1 MPKKKRPASKFPLRE
16 AMKISIENITKRVSR
31 SLITSFGIILG
42 LAFLTALLTMTTILN
57 YIEKESSTIAEY
69 TWWLAGISMIVALVG
84 ITNSMLMAVTERTKE
99 IGVYKTLGGTFNH
112 ILKMFLI
119 ESLILGLIGGFLGS
133 LLGVVAG
140 SLIYTIRFGLDKV
153 VEALLADLSFLPT
166 AILLSVGLGALS
178 SILASFYPIWR
189 GAKLDPAEAL
199 RYEV

>member
-1 MPKKKRPASKFPLRE
+1 MSKKKRPASKFPLRE
-16 AMKISIENITKRVSR
+16 AIKISVENITKRVSR

-42 LAFLTALLTMTTILN
+42 LAFLTALMTMTTILN
-57 YIEKESSTIAEY
+57 YIEQESSTIAEY

-84 ITNSMLMAVTERTKE
+84 ITNSMLMAVTERTQE

-119 ESLILGLIGGFLGS
+119 ESFILGVIGGFLGA
-133 LLGVVAG
+133 LLGIVAG
-140 SLIYTIRFGLDKV
+140 SLIYILRFGLEEVLK
-153 VEALLADLSFLPT
+153 ALLDDLSFIPIAVAL
-166 AILLSVGLGALS
+166 AVILGTVS